1 MPSTLL
7 SWWGL
12 CEIFAFCLLLS
23 EFNLLSNILAIPR
36 IIGALEPVSGQFISG
51 DKMPKASEI
60 KKGSVVE
67 LDGEVYIARDIEV
80 RNPTARGAST
90 LYKIRF
96 FNVRN
101 GKKVEETL
109 KSDDFVKD
117 GNLERRQ
124 VQYSYREGESVT
136 FMDKENFNQYTLDD
150 EALEDEIGYLTED
163 LEGITAMLVDGLIVA
178 IELPT
183 AVTLEVV
190 DTAPGIK
197 GASATSRTKPAVL
210 STGLEIQIPEYLENG
225 EWIRVNTTN
234 GKFLSRA

>member
-1 MPSTLL
+1 
-7 SWWGL
+7 
-12 CEIFAFCLLLS
+12 
-23 EFNLLSNILAIPR
+23 
-36 IIGALEPVSGQFISG
+36 
-51 DKMPKASEI
+51 MPKASEV

-67 LDGEVYIARDIEV
+67 LDGEVYVARQIEV

-109 KSDDFVKD
+109 KGDDFIKA

-124 VQYSYREGESVT
+124 VQFSYREAGSVT
-136 FMDKENFNQYTLDD
+136 FMDNENFSQYTLDD
-150 EALEDEIGYLTED
+150 EALEDETGYLTED
-163 LEGITAMLVDGLIVA
+163 LEGITAMLVDGEIVA
-178 IELPT
+178 VELPA
-183 AVTLEVV
+183 AVSLEIV

-197 GASATSRTKPAVL
+197 GASATSRTKPATL
-210 STGLEIQIPEYLENG
+210 STGIEVQVPEYLENG
-225 EWIRVNTTN
+225 EIIRINTAN